1 MREMKESNERWIGR
15 IPCHWQ
21 MQPIKYQFDL
31 VAGATPLSSVE
42 AFWDGSVVW
51 ITPADYKTSDKYVS
65 KGKRNITKQG
75 YN

>member
-42 AFWDGSVVW
+42 AFLYCILVW
-51 ITPADYKTSDKYVS
+51 ITPAFYITSDKYVS
-65 KGKRNITKQG
+65 FV
-75 YN
+75 